1 MTSQAH
7 LNPPDLHSPAP
18 NKTEGNWY
26 AVITLS
32 ITAFVLVTSE
42 FLPIGVLTAIAQDLN
57 VSIGTAGL
65 MISLPGVMGAFAA
78 PLVSVCAKSLDRRYL
93 LIGLT
98 AVMVVANFVT
108 SLSQSFE
115 IVLASRF
122 VLGIAIGGFWA
133 TAIALSGRVAP
144 AHLPIAKA
152 TAIVMAG
159 VTLATVLGVPIGT
172 WLSELYG
179 WRSAFLIT
187 SIIGAIILVLECI
200 FLPRLKPTS
209 AIKLS
214 DLPALFIDPQARK
227 GLVIILLIG
236 LAHFSTYSYL
246 APFFKNVAGFNGA
259 TISVLLLIY
268 GIAGFFGNAFAGY
281 SSNINVRYTLA
292 TVGVFLAIVFVG
304 FPIFATHLTGAYL
317 LTALWG
323 FAFGAFPT
331 TANIWMFLHA
341 PQAVEKGMPLFV
353 GMFQVIIALGAL
365 IGGYMVDHFSTSIL
379 LYSVVA
385 FIAFALL
392 AVFTH
397 SRGLNNPKVQP
408 TNVKTSKV
416 CEAS

>member
-7 LNPPDLHSPAP
+7 LNPPDLHSPSP
-18 NKTEGNWY
+18 SKTEGNWY

-78 PLVSVCAKSLDRRYL
+78 PLVSVWAKSLDRRYL

-187 SIIGAIILVLECI
+187 SIIGAIILILECI

-292 TVGVFLAIVFVG
+292 IVGLFLAIVFVG
-304 FPIFATHLTGAYL
+304 FPMFATHLTGAYL

>member
-78 PLVSVCAKSLDRRYL
+78 PLVSVWAKSLDRRYL

-187 SIIGAIILVLECI
+187 SIIGAIILILECI

-292 TVGVFLAIVFVG
+292 IVGLFLAIVFVG
-304 FPIFATHLTGAYL
+304 FPMFATHLTGAYL

>member
-1 MTSQAH
+1 MNHPADLTPAH
-7 LNPPDLHSPAP
+7 LPPISPQ
-18 NKTEGNWY
+18 KTEGNWY
-26 AVITLS
+26 AVITLA

-42 FLPIGVLTAIAQDLN
+42 FLPIGVLNAIAQDLH
-57 VSIGTAGL
+57 VSVGTAGL
-65 MISLPGVMGAFAA
+65 VISLPGVMGAFAA
-78 PLVSVCAKSLDRRYL
+78 PLVSVWAKGLDRRYL
-93 LIGLT
+93 LIALT
-98 AVMVVANFVT
+98 AVMVIANFIT
-108 SLSQSFE
+108 SLAQSFE
-115 IVLASRF
+115 VVLMSRF

-172 WLSELYG
+172 WLSEIYG

-187 SIIGAIILVLECI
+187 SIIGAAILVLECI
-200 FLPRLKPTS
+200 FLPTLKPTS

-214 DLPALFIDPQARK
+214 DLPALFVDPKARK

-246 APFFKNVAGFNGA
+246 APFFKNVAGFTGT
-259 TISVLLLIY
+259 TISTLLLVY
-268 GIAGFFGNAFAGY
+268 GAAGFFGNVFAGY
-281 SSNINVRYTLA
+281 SSNLNVRYTLA
-292 TVGVFLAIVFVG
+292 TVGLMLAVVFVG
-304 FPIFATHLTGAYL
+304 FPIFATHITGAYL

-341 PQAVEKGMPLFV
+341 PHAVEKGMPLFV

-365 IGGYMVDHFSTSIL
+365 IGGFMVDHFSTSIL

-385 FIAFALL
+385 FLAFALL

-397 SRGLNNPKVQP
+397 SRGLNNPKSP
-408 TNVKTSKV
+408 LLSSSPIKA
-416 CEAS
+416 CENI